1 LYLAEAPLTFYYPLY
16 WVADHLSLYRFVT
29 PIENRTAEEVGNN
42 LLRIV
47 SSAIVPQ
54 MLQSDNGSEVSNYH
68 MPYIMYIFYIYLNI

>member
-1 LYLAEAPLTFYYPLY
+1 
-16 WVADHLSLYRFVT
+16 
-29 PIENRTAEEVGNN
+29 
-42 LLRIV
+42 LRIV